1 METVV
6 IYALGVLGGVFTL
19 YLLGIMVAPYMPNDV
34 KNDHFECGLPPSSEV
49 PMKANFSYFIFA
61 IAFIIFDMAG
71 LFFSLFVFS
80 IEKEN
85 ESNKDLVAQEMEQA
99 VNNGVVFLQGAEPGD
114 AFTYAMVFGFLLFLA
129 ITISMKE
136 YRNAKSS

>member
-1 METVV
+1 MGT
-6 IYALGVLGGVFTL
+6 ILIFGAGVLAGVVLL
-19 YLLGIMVAPYMPNDV
+19 YLIGVSVAPLNPSEI

-49 PMKANFSYFIFA
+49 PMKANFGYFIFA
-61 IAFIIFDMAG
+61 IAFIVFDMAG

-80 IEKEN
+80 D
-85 ESNKDLVAQEMEQA
+85 SNQA
-99 VNNGVVFLQGAEPGD
+99 LNW
-114 AFTYAMVFGFLLFLA
+114 AMVFGILLFAA